1 MVMGNSN
8 ASSVARPL
16 ESQELGQPGFEPAS
30 EQPRDFHFAVT
41 WVTLFAHL
49 DLIESK
55 GRFTHVAASA
65 SQALI
70 PVVATPLPEIAR
82 PGPGAPFGTAAW
94 DTPAWEMTV
103 PKMIRTDV
111 GTFSP
116 AQESEAS

>member
-16 ESQELGQPGFEPAS
+16 ESQELSQPGFERAP
-30 EQPRDFHFAVT
+30 EHPREFHFAVT

-55 GRFTHVAASA
+55 GRFTYVAPSA

-82 PGPGAPFGTAAW
+82 PDPGAGFGAAAW

-103 PKMIRTDV
+103 PKMIRT
-111 GTFSP
+111 GTGAFTP